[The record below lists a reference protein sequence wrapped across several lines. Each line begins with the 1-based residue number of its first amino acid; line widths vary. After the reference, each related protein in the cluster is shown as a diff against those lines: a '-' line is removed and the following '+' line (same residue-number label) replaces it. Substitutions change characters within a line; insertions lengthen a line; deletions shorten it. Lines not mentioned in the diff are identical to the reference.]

1 MKYFLL
7 LFLASSIFS
16 CSTHKKEETFA
27 NKIFDLFKDFSKTIT
42 ENQQRINPADR
53 PALPSSYKVAVYFKD
68 PDGKAK
74 SPQKWKWTQED
85 KDKIISSIRSKKTK
99 IGKVFELIDL
109 GSEKS
114 DAKSLRLMASQQ
126 GADALLLIQG
136 LSEVESEP
144 NGLALTYLVIVP
156 AFFVNGNHVDGSF
169 VTQAVLWDVEQPY
182 VHLGVQNEGDYS
194 HNRPLVFRQVPR
206 VIEKSKEESLN
217 GLTAK
222 LQKEFS
228 QI

>member
-1 MKYFLL
+1 MKLL
-7 LFLASSIFS
+7 ILILSLWLHS
-16 CSTHKKEETFA
+16 CSSHKKEETFA
-27 NKIFDLFKDFSKTIT
+27 NKIFDLFKDFSKTVT
-42 ENQQRINPADR
+42 ESQQRINPADR
-53 PALPSSYKVAVYFKD
+53 PDLPSSYKVAVYFKD

-85 KDKIISSIRSKKTK
+85 KDKVMSSIRSRKTK

-114 DAKSLRLMASQQ
+114 DAKSLRFMASQQ
-126 GADALLLIQG
+126 GADALLMIQG
-136 LSEVESEP
+136 MSEVESDP
-144 NGLALTYLVIVP
+144 NGLALTYLAIVP

-169 VTQAVLWDVEQPY
+169 VSQAVLWDVEQPY

-194 HNRPLVFRQVPR
+194 HNRPIAFRQITR

-217 GLTAK
+217 GLSDK

>member
-1 MKYFLL
+1 MKI
-7 LFLASSIFS
+7 LFLSLFLFLSACSSQ
-16 CSTHKKEETFA
+16 KKEETFA
-27 NKIFDLFKDFSKTIT
+27 NRIFDLFKDFSKTVT
-42 ENQQRINPADR
+42 ESQQRISPSER
-53 PALPSSYKVAVYFKD
+53 PALPASYKVAVYFKQ

-85 KDKIISSIRSKKTK
+85 KDKIMSSIRSQRTK
-99 IGKVFELIDL
+99 IRKVFELIDL
-109 GSEKS
+109 GSENI

-126 GADALLLIQG
+126 GADALLLVQG
-136 LSEVESEP
+136 LSEVESDP
-144 NGLALTYLVIVP
+144 NGLALTYLAIIP
-156 AFFVNGNHVDGSF
+156 AFFVNGNHVDGTF
-169 VTQAVLWDVEQPY
+169 VTQAVLWDVAKPY

-194 HNRPLVFRQVPR
+194 HNRPIANRQISR
-206 VIEKSKEESLN
+206 VIEKSKEESLD

>member
-1 MKYFLL
+1 MKMLILIFSLL
-7 LFLASSIFS
+7 LTS
-16 CSTHKKEETFA
+16 CSSHKKEETFA
-27 NKIFDLFKDFSKTIT
+27 NKIFDLFKDFSKTVT
-42 ENQQRINPADR
+42 ESQQRISPSER
-53 PALPSSYKVAVYFKD
+53 PHLPSSYKVAVYFKE
-68 PDGKAK
+68 PDGQAK

-85 KDKIISSIRSKKTK
+85 KDKVLSSIRSNKTK

-114 DAKSLRLMASQQ
+114 DAKNLRLMASQQ

-136 LSEVESEP
+136 VSEVESDP
-144 NGLALTYLVIVP
+144 NGLALTYLVVVP

-182 VHLGVQNEGDYS
+182 VHLGVQNEGGYS
-194 HNRPLVFRQVPR
+194 HNRPLVFRQIPR
-206 VIEKSKEESLN
+206 VIEKSKDESLD